1 MWPLLQALGFGV
13 VLWFVTRPP
22 RQPPETA
29 EPVAAAPEPHDDPD
43 IVIHRSI
50 EAPQVPGMPD
60 VERLLDTTAR
70 AYRSDAVEQDLLLYE
85 DSPHFGAR
93 RTAGPGS
100 PWRVTVSRPDAEL
113 GENWPAWVSE
123 LEKGLTPEMENAL
136 GRAHDGCVGWLAGKF
151 LDRLERQAAF
161 HLF

>member
-22 RQPPETA
+22 RQLPETA

-60 VERLLDTTAR
+60 VELLLDTTAR
-70 AYRSDAVEQDLLLYE
+70 AYRSDA
-85 DSPHFGAR
+85 A
-93 RTAGPGS
+93 
-100 PWRVTVSRPDAEL
+100 
-113 GENWPAWVSE
+113 
-123 LEKGLTPEMENAL
+123 EMESAL